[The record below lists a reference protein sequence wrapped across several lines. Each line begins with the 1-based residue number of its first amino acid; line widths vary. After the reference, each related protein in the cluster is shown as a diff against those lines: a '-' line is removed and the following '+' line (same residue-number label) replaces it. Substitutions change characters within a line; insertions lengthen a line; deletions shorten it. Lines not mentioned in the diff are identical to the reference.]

1 MEKKV
6 EEVLIRVHEF
16 LGRLCRDGRCDDHCS
31 ECIDASDLADDVWD
45 VLHEKEPEND
55 TLEKVIA
62 EIRRD
67 IKDGNNFYAAN
78 LPDRLEAIA
87 KRAYN
92 DIDSV
97 VCGIEDA
104 SHYDIDDVRKA
115 MDNTIGDYYE

>member
-1 MEKKV
+1 MNM
-6 EEVLIRVHEF
+6 
-16 LGRLCRDGRCDDHCS
+16 GNN
-31 ECIDASDLADDVWD
+31 
-45 VLHEKEPEND
+45 EKEPEND

-62 EIRRD
+62 EMRNLGKFDEESTDKIPRTLMGLGFRT
-67 IKDGNNFYAAN
+67 YA
-78 LPDRLEAIA
+78 DRLEAIA

-115 MDNTIGDYYE
+115 MKETIGDYYE